1 MYWEWSGSGV
11 QEANSDI
18 EEDNKRCA
26 IQKPQMKNVEDREQI
41 IDRMVNTIFIFN
53 LQMSNNYRSARFG
66 MQRSKDDVS
75 CVLVESTI
83 IFTQS
88 LGVLTQSLEL

>member
-1 MYWEWSGSGV
+1 
-11 QEANSDI
+11 
-18 EEDNKRCA
+18 
-26 IQKPQMKNVEDREQI
+26 
-41 IDRMVNTIFIFN
+41 
-53 LQMSNNYRSARFG
+53 MSNNYRSARFG

-75 CVLVESTI
+75 GVLVESTI